1 MQGKVDARR
10 TVGGFGGRQCIVRQG
25 TQTALDFPGQRIIA
39 IHPTG
44 EGQRRPPHHRD
55 FVTISLGVGLG
66 HLDIAERHSQAIAVF
81 QTTGT
86 AHPHRKAKFQGRHQA
101 NGALRVGLPHTGVVV
116 DIIKEGQVILT

>member
-1 MQGKVDARR
+1 MQGKADPRR

-44 EGQRRPPHHRD
+44 KGQRRSPHDGD

-66 HLDIAERHSQAIAVF
+66 HLDIAERHGQAIAVF

-86 AHPHRKAKFQGRHQA
+86 THPHRKTKFQGGDQA
-101 NGALRVGLPHTGVVV
+101 NGAVCVGLPHTGVVV